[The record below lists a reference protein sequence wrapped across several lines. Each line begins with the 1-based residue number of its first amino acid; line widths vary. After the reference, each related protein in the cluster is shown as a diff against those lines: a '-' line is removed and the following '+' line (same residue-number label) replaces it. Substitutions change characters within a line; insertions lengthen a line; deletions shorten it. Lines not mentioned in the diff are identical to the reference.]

1 MVGLR
6 YPYSQEKKLDIT
18 IKVDLGDGDWKSLT
32 FIGDKDK
39 ILPAMKQYIK
49 ENERYHIDI
58 LFSNE
63 EETNQFTH
71 DELFNQ

>member
-1 MVGLR
+1 M
-6 YPYSQEKKLDIT
+6 DIT
-18 IKVDLGDGDWKSLT
+18 IKVDLGDGDWKAST
-32 FIGDKDK
+32 FIGEKDK
-39 ILPAMKQYIK
+39 ILPAMQKYIK

-63 EETNQFTH
+63 EESKQFTY